1 MRRLTGPTVLA
12 ALTLL
17 APPPPAGAS
26 SPAGRQA
33 AFARAALRYGVPE
46 SVLLAVSYLESR
58 WDAHDGLPSVSAGY
72 GPMHLVDPSAGAGGA
87 AATTR
92 PAGDAG
98 DTARPA
104 GDAAR

>member
-1 MRRLTGPTVLA
+1 MRRLTGPAVLA

-17 APPPPAGAS
+17 VPPPPAGAS

-72 GPMHLVDPSAGAGGA
+72 GPMHLVVMDRIRAAGFTGGTGWA
-87 AATTR
+87 ENI
-92 PAGDAG
+92 
-98 DTARPA
+98 
-104 GDAAR
+104 